1 MGESDWQEH
10 NPCNTSNRHAMLI
23 RTTFLRIAVLC
34 MLQLMGSPLAT
45 AQTVSWP
52 SKPVRIINN
61 FPPGGPSDI
70 IARALA
76 ESLAKT
82 SGQSVIVENKPGA
95 GGNIGAAEV
104 AKAAG
109 DGGTIFVGID
119 TAFTVN
125 PHIFPNM
132 PFKMGNKAADLKPLV
147 IISSNGLLMGT
158 SAAKG
163 IRSMGELIAQG
174 KGAGLNFSSGGMG
187 SPGHLGVAIFSQA
200 ANIKIT
206 HVPYRGNSPA
216 VLAMVSGEVD
226 GGILASSGLLPQVK
240 AGKVIPI
247 AVTSRER
254 SKAVPDVPTVGEI
267 GYPGL
272 ENEVITLAMVP
283 GDTPDAL
290 LAAMQKTVLE
300 ALQQAAMRERMNSL
314 DMRYEGLTGA
324 AAAKRLGD
332 LSARY
337 AKIVK
342 ATQMKA
348 E

>member
-1 MGESDWQEH
+1 MK
-10 NPCNTSNRHAMLI
+10 
-23 RTTFLRIAVLC
+23 
-34 MLQLMGSPLAT
+34 QLKAWITCAIVAASITMSAL
-45 AQTVSWP
+45 AQTAWP
-52 SKPVRIINN
+52 GKPVRIVNN
-61 FPPGGPSDI
+61 FPAGGPSDI
-70 IARALA
+70 VARAVADAL
-76 ESLAKT
+76 SKS

-109 DGGTIFVGID
+109 DGTTVFFGID

-125 PHIFPNM
+125 PHIFPSI
-132 PFKMGNKAADLKPLV
+132 PFKLGNKKGDLKPLV
-147 IISSNGLLMGT
+147 IISSNGLLLGT

-216 VLAMVSGEVD
+216 VMAMVSGEVD
-226 GGILASSGLLPQVK
+226 GGILSSSGLLPQVK
-240 AGKVIPI
+240 AGKVVPI
-247 AVTSRER
+247 AVTSRQR
-254 SKAVPDVPTVGEI
+254 GKTLPDIPTVAEI

-283 GDTPDAL
+283 GDTPEPL
-290 LAAMQKTVLE
+290 LALMQKAVLE
-300 ALQQAAMRERMNSL
+300 ALGQPAMRERLNGL
-314 DMRYEGLTGA
+314 DMQYEGLTGA
-324 AAAKRLGD
+324 AANKRLND

-337 AKIVK
+337 AKIAK

>member
-1 MGESDWQEH
+1 
-10 NPCNTSNRHAMLI
+10 MLSFFPRLI
-23 RTTFLRIAVLC
+23 QRRLVTAT
-34 MLQLMGSPLAT
+34 LAGLSVCAFQVS
-45 AQTVSWP
+45 AQTTWP
-52 SKPVRIINN
+52 SKPVRIVNN
-61 FPPGGPSDI
+61 FPAGGPSDI
-70 IARALA
+70 LARALA
-76 ESLAKT
+76 ESLQKF
-82 SGQSVIVENKPGA
+82 SGQNVIVENKPGA

-109 DGGTIFVGID
+109 DGSTVFCGID

-125 PHIFPNM
+125 PHIFPSM
-132 PFKMGNKAADLKPLV
+132 PFKLGNKAGDLKPLL

-174 KGAGLNFSSGGMG
+174 KSQGLNFSSGGAG

-226 GGILASSGLLPQVK
+226 GGILSSTGLLPQVK
-240 AGKVIPI
+240 AGKVVPI
-247 AVTSRER
+247 AVTSRIR
-254 SKAVPDVPTVGEI
+254 SKLAPDVPTVGEL
-267 GYPGL
+267 GYKNL
-272 ENEVITLAMVP
+272 ENEVLTLCMVP
-283 GDTPDAL
+283 GDTPEPL
-290 LAAMQKTVLE
+290 LAAMQKATQVVFAQP
-300 ALQQAAMRERMNSL
+300 ALQERIASM
-314 DMRYEGLTGA
+314 DMVYEGLTGA
-324 AAAKRLGD
+324 QASKRLGD

-337 AKIVK
+337 SKIVK
-342 ATQMKA
+342 ATQMKV

>member
-1 MGESDWQEH
+1 
-10 NPCNTSNRHAMLI
+10 MLSFFPRLI
-23 RTTFLRIAVLC
+23 QRRLVTAT
-34 MLQLMGSPLAT
+34 LAGLSVCAFQVS
-45 AQTVSWP
+45 AQTTWP
-52 SKPVRIINN
+52 SKPVRIVNN
-61 FPPGGPSDI
+61 FPAGGPSDI
-70 IARALA
+70 LARALA
-76 ESLAKT
+76 EGLQKF
-82 SGQSVIVENKPGA
+82 SGQNVIVENKPGA

-109 DGGTIFVGID
+109 DGSTVFCGID

-125 PHIFPNM
+125 PHIFPSM
-132 PFKMGNKAADLKPLV
+132 PFKLGNKAGDLKPLL

-174 KGAGLNFSSGGMG
+174 KSQGLNFSSGGAG

-226 GGILASSGLLPQVK
+226 GGILSSTGLLPQVK
-240 AGKVIPI
+240 AGKVVPI
-247 AVTSRER
+247 AVTSRIR
-254 SKAVPDVPTVGEI
+254 SKLAPDVPTVGEL
-267 GYPGL
+267 GYKNL
-272 ENEVITLAMVP
+272 ENEVLTLCMVP
-283 GDTPDAL
+283 GDTPEPL
-290 LAAMQKTVLE
+290 LAAMQKATQAVFAQP
-300 ALQQAAMRERMNSL
+300 ALQERIASM
-314 DMRYEGLTGA
+314 DMVYEGLTGA
-324 AAAKRLGD
+324 QASKRLGD

-337 AKIVK
+337 SKIVK
-342 ATQMKA
+342 TTQMKV